1 MNAHRHAAGLLTIL
15 FGDNPK
21 DASAHSLLFLRF
33 SAHLCFLSFGAR
45 QFKAA
50 SARGSLKTLERWA
63 CLILFLCRLESELA
77 RFNFYIQNAFCRP
90 ESTSARHRPDSTS
103 IRQSLELTLACRRP
117 PCPER
122 PNLVRYCARVKN
134 PCFFPLALSLFLPR
148 PSDERYLLD
157 FIFGFFTGARIRG
170 GTKGRRRPKH
180 LR

>member
-33 SAHLCFLSFGAR
+33 SARLCFLC
-45 QFKAA
+45 
-50 SARGSLKTLERWA
+50 LKRTAIQKPLERWA

-77 RFNFYIQNAFCRP
+77 RFNFY
-90 ESTSARHRPDSTS
+90 TS
-103 IRQSLELTLACRRP
+103 IDCYRSALLSTRQSLELTWACRRP
-117 PCPER
+117 LCPVR
-122 PNLVRYCARVKN
+122 ANLIRYCASGKN

-157 FIFGFFTGARIRG
+157 FIFSVCALARIRG